1 MYDNYVSLPA
11 QMYNFICETVTSE
24 KKNKKQA
31 NVQIIEGICRT
42 LLQGDY
48 CQYDTHH

>member
-24 KKNKKQA
+24 KKQQKTGKCA
-31 NVQIIEGICRT
+31 N
-42 LLQGDY
+42 Y
-48 CQYDTHH
+48 